1 MDPTLSS
8 VVTKDDKL
16 WSRDKSKKLY
26 LHIRKTHDSQNL
38 VKPWLKDEGGP
49 PIFPQPQDLWPPNL
63 EGYWL
68 FYPSQHFNVG
78 STLFQRCGST
88 LK

>member
-8 VVTKDDKL
+8 VVTMDDKL

-38 VKPWLKDEGGP
+38 VKSWLKDEGDP
-49 PIFPQPQDLWPPNL
+49 PIFPQPRDLWPPNL

-68 FYPSQHFNVG
+68 FYGYYDRGLCRFG
-78 STLFQRCGST
+78 
-88 LK
+88 

>member
-38 VKPWLKDEGGP
+38 VKPWLKD
-49 PIFPQPQDLWPPNL
+49 
-63 EGYWL
+63 
-68 FYPSQHFNVG
+68 
-78 STLFQRCGST
+78 
-88 LK
+88 

>member
-38 VKPWLKDEGGP
+38 ASPDSRMREAHPYFLNHRTYGP
-49 PIFPQPQDLWPPNL
+49 Q
-63 EGYWL
+63 
-68 FYPSQHFNVG
+68 
-78 STLFQRCGST
+78 T
-88 LK
+88 